1 MQRNEAGWTH
11 EIHTFQ
17 SKAVAGSNHRFNEII
32 APSETPHFVNGRDS
46 DHATRVDQEISRVD
60 HRIVIDL
67 SELKIADPHANAIQK
82 FTFKDEAGLG
92 IDPKALAHVAAW
104 IRNDT

>member
-17 SKAVAGSNHRFNEII
+17 SKAVAGSNHRFNKII
-32 APSETPHFVNGRDS
+32 ATSETPHFVNGRDS
-46 DHATRVDQEISRVD
+46 DHATRVDQEISGVN

-67 SELKIADPHANAIQK
+67 SELKKAHAHAYSIEQ
-82 FTFKDEAGLG
+82 FTFKYEAGLG
-92 IDPKALAHVAAW
+92 VNPKALSHVASW
-104 IRNDT
+104 